1 MSFANKHN
9 AENTKL
15 FTFEIPENFKYQDLK
30 GLVAQ
35 YGADSVYKV
44 NALYINTKG
53 KYGDA
58 PVIATD
64 NELVNAPAH
73 LLDVVLQIMDDGES
87 ISTINNG
94 YAGFKI
100 YPYKNKYGL
109 CYGLEWVD
117 VEPTETEKEPVK
129 KK

>member
-15 FTFEIPENFKYQDLK
+15 FAFEIPENFEYSDLK
-30 GLVAQ
+30 SLVST

-73 LLDVVLQIMDDGES
+73 LLDVVLKIMDDGES

-117 VEPTETEKEPVK
+117 VEPNETVK

>member
-9 AENTKL
+9 AENVKL
-15 FTFEIPENFKYQDLK
+15 FTFEIPEDFVYSDLK
-30 GLVAQ
+30 SLAAANGV
-35 YGADSVYKV
+35 DFVYKV

-53 KYGDA
+53 HYGDA

-64 NELVNAPAH
+64 NEMVNAPAH

-117 VEPTETEKEPVK
+117 FDPTETQNEPAK